1 MTKYN
6 ENPFPIE
13 FKSIYQAILEN
24 VFKGENALFKLV
36 QTKAKEYLKR
46 RVMPFPD
53 FTTVRDVI
61 SLVNA
66 KMTLLSKMEAVKEES
81 IARDRVVS
89 VIVES
94 MVQAFTNAI
103 DITVRPEVAD

>member
-1 MTKYN
+1 
-6 ENPFPIE
+6 
-13 FKSIYQAILEN
+13 
-24 VFKGENALFKLV
+24 
-36 QTKAKEYLKR
+36 
-46 RVMPFPD
+46 
-53 FTTVRDVI
+53 VI
-61 SLVNA
+61 SLVSA
-66 KMTLLSKMEAVKEES
+66 KMAILSKMDAVKEEN